1 MSNENKSEEVLAVE
15 KSFTDNFECA
25 FSIDE
30 YNRTPDIEAI
40 AIHTDLP
47 MDFDVACDSEEQKEI
62 ILKSLTDLSKHF
74 DFSFNL
80 DFEDVDELVSF
91 TESIM

>member
-47 MDFDVACDSEEQKEI
+47 MDFDVACDSEEQKESHCDAKRHKGGETI
-62 ILKSLTDLSKHF
+62 PIAQGRDDAKDH
-74 DFSFNL
+74 DQR
-80 DFEDVDELVSF
+80 VQQQQG
-91 TESIM
+91 